1 MIYYS
6 KIISYHIITED
17 ICFTFILKVGVLP
30 FINIV
35 SFFYLKIDPV
45 QSKTIT
51 VIPEKLGS
59 LLGVLS
65 LTSNGRLK
73 MIIFEFKIPDEFRE
87 RGKLQRLKAQKKTS
101 HGSVERRP
109 SHLASR
115 SPSCCCCPR
124 IVPMCTV
131 WVIAVTRIQ
140 QCWRRGGACLQPW
153 FRCARGTEMLTHL
166 LEILLFKIQII

>member
-6 KIISYHIITED
+6 KIISYCIITED

-35 SFFYLKIDPV
+35 FFFFYLEIDPV
-45 QSKTIT
+45 QSKTIM

-87 RGKLQRLKAQKKTS
+87 HRKLQRLKAQKKTS

-115 SPSCCCCPR
+115 SPSCC
-124 IVPMCTV
+124 
-131 WVIAVTRIQ
+131 
-140 QCWRRGGACLQPW
+140 
-153 FRCARGTEMLTHL
+153 
-166 LEILLFKIQII
+166 